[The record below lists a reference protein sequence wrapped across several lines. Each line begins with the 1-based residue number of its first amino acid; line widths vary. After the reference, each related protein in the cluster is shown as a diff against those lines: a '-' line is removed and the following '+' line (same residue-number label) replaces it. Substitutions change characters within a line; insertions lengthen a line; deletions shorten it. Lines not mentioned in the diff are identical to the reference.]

1 MGANIITGYTG
12 TRHITPAMDA
22 SVFRSIIGPDEYI
35 LNDGD
40 KCVGSMPD
48 INHFTVAGGNISLQ
62 GYQVQ
67 ITQETLTVDTCAT
80 GYKRIDLVALRYNHN
95 TSTQIDSFALEI
107 IKGEEVTGT
116 PVEPSYNTGEIEAG
130 VNAVDMILYEI
141 DLDGGTVTFTTRA
154 TTIASSLSLILGA
167 YNSTPNM
174 DGTGSAGSSG
184 LFARGDHRHPSDTSR
199 VPITRTVNG
208 KALSSNI
215 TLAPSDIGISSVA
228 VSIPVSSW
236 SNSTA
241 TVAVSGV
248 TTSNTVVVS
257 PAPASVTD
265 WSYNGI
271 TCSAQGTNTLTFTC
285 SRTPA
290 SAISVNVI
298 IIN

>member
-80 GYKRIDLVALRYNHN
+80 GYQRIDLVALRYNHD
-95 TSTQIDSFALEI
+95 TSTQIDSFVIEL
-107 IKGEEVTGT
+107 IKGTEVTGT
-116 PVEPSYNTGEIEAG
+116 PAEPSYNTGEIEAG

-141 DLDGGTVTFTTRA
+141 DLNGGSVTYSARA
-154 TTIASSLSLILGA
+154 ITIASTLSLILGA
-167 YNSTPNM
+167 YDSTPNM

-184 LFARGDHRHPSDTSR
+184 LFARGDHRHPTDTTR
-199 VPITRTVNG
+199 VPTTRTING

-215 TLAPSDIGISSVA
+215 TLLPSDVGVNSISVT
-228 VSIPVSSW
+228 IPVSSW
-236 SNSTA
+236 SNRTA
-241 TVAVSGV
+241 TVSATGV
-248 TTSNTVVVS
+248 TSSNTVIIS
-257 PAPASVTD
+257 PAPSSISD
-265 WSYNGI
+265 WVGFDI
-271 TCSAQGTNTLTFTC
+271 KCTAQGSGTLTFTC
-285 SRTPA
+285 TTTPISTI
-290 SAISVNVI
+290 SATAVVI
-298 IIN
+298 G

>member
-22 SVFRSIIGPDEYI
+22 SVFRSIIGPGEYI

-80 GYKRIDLVALRYNHN
+80 GYQRIDLVALRYNHD
-95 TSTQIDSFALEI
+95 TSTQIDSFTLEI
-107 IKGEEVTGT
+107 IKGTEVAGT
-116 PVEPSYNTGEIEAG
+116 PAEPSYNTGEIEAG
-130 VNAVDMILYEI
+130 VNEVDMILYEI
-141 DLDGGTVTFTTRA
+141 DLNGSTVTFSTRA
-154 TTIASSLSLILGA
+154 TTIASTLSLILGA
-167 YNSTPNM
+167 YDSTPNM

-184 LFARGDHRHPSDTSR
+184 YFARGDHRHPSDTSR
-199 VPITRTVNG
+199 VPTTRTVNG

-215 TLAPSDIGISSVA
+215 TLLPSDVGINTTSI
-228 VSIPVSSW
+228 SIPVSSW
-236 SNSTA
+236 ASNSA
-241 TVAVSGV
+241 TITVIGV
-248 TTSNTVVVS
+248 TASNTVIVS
-257 PAPASVTD
+257 PDPSSISD
-265 WSYNGI
+265 WSESDI
-271 TCSAQGTNTLTFTC
+271 KCTAQGSNTLTFSCT
-285 SRTPA
+285 TVPT

-298 IIN
+298 IID